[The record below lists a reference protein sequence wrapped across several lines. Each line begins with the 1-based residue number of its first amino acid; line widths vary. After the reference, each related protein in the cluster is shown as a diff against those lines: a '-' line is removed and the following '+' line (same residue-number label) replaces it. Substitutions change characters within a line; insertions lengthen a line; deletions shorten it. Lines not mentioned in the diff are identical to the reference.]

1 MKKILKSWQLIALS
15 VLLLGMVSCSDDD
28 DPTPKPEEKTTPVL
42 VETTVKNSDG
52 KSGASY
58 FQLVSELKGNIDNS
72 NAIQVGFNV
81 PFSVFGNDIF
91 VFPAFEFGTTG
102 TTELKKY
109 TYKKSSDLGTPQSLE
124 LPTGMG
130 VFNSTKIN
138 DTKMYVPSYSVGKI
152 LIVNPQTMTKT
163 GEIDITSYAHKDNN
177 PESGYGFVRD
187 GLYYLPLGQ
196 CRANWM
202 PHPDHLQTDVLV
214 IDPKTD
220 KVMKMISETETGLCF
235 PTRPM
240 LKNMIFTDE
249 NKDLYITCVGFFGY
263 NPEYLKSG
271 FVCIPN
277 GQTEFDTSKSWDVS
291 KTPIEG
297 GPKVWDEE
305 NKDSV
310 NVAPASIVNTKYIG
324 NKKVVAFAS
333 ILELSTDPYTSKN
346 NMAVLIDLNTK
357 TIKKIDG
364 VPLTDGH
371 SILLEEHNGKVVL
384 GIYGTDKAGFF
395 TYDPITE
402 KVTHDATTV
411 GNPTFVHFFE

>member
-1 MKKILKSWQLIALS
+1 MNKFLKSWQLIALS
-15 VLLLGMVSCSDDD
+15 VVMLGVISCSDDE
-28 DPTPKPEEKTTPVL
+28 PQTPKGGKGTIL
-42 VETTVKNSDG
+42 VETTVKNADG

-72 NAIQVGFNV
+72 DAIQIGFNV
-81 PFSVFGNDIF
+81 PFSIFGNDIF

-109 TYKKSSDLGTPQSLE
+109 TYKKDDYLGTPKVLKF
-124 LPTGMG
+124 PTGMG

-152 LIVNPQTMTKT
+152 LIVNPKTMTKI
-163 GEIDITSYAHKDNN
+163 GEIDVTSYAYKDNN

-196 CRANWM
+196 TDANWA
-202 PHPDHLQTDVLV
+202 PHADHLQTDVLV
-214 IDPKTD
+214 IDTKTD
-220 KVMKMISETETGLCF
+220 KVIKMISETKTGLCF

-249 NKDLYITCVGFFGY
+249 QKDLYITCVGFFGY
-263 NPEYLKSG
+263 NPQYLKSG
-271 FVCIPN
+271 FVCIPA
-277 GQTEFDTSKSWDVS
+277 GKQEFDTSKSWDVS

-297 GPKVWDEE
+297 GPKIWDKEK
-305 NKDSV
+305 KDSV

-333 ILELSTDPYTSKN
+333 ILELSKDPYTSKN
-346 NMAVLIDLNTK
+346 NMAVLIDLKNK
-357 TIKKIDG
+357 TIKKIEG

-371 SILLEEHNGKVVL
+371 SVLLEEHNGEVIL
-384 GIYGTDKAGFF
+384 GIYGKDKAGFF